1 MGKFVKGLNG
11 GFSGRVGS
19 TVGSKWKG
27 INYMKSLPDIRDKKS
42 SEKQVMQRAR
52 FAFAARFLQPLY
64 PVFKQG
70 LKAQG
75 VNQSPQNAAF
85 SEFLNYALIG
95 EYPDFGIDYPN
106 LVFAKGSI
114 QVADKPAV
122 TIEDEQIVFTWSDN
136 PNALKYVG
144 TMQALLVG
152 IAEGGYPSYSVDEY
166 TRADGKGSLYMPNA
180 PSGTPIHC
188 YLAFASSGKMGTAS
202 NSIYLGTVTAP

>member
-27 INYMKSLPDIRDKKS
+27 INYMKSLPDIRNRKA

-64 PVFKQG
+64 PIFKQG
-70 LKAQG
+70 LKSQS

-95 EYPDFGIDYPN
+95 EYPDYGVDYQN

-114 QVADKPAV
+114 KVADQPKV
-122 TIEDEQIVFTWSDN
+122 TITDEQIVFTWSDN

-144 TMQALLVG
+144 TMQALLVA
-152 IAEGGYPSYSVDEY
+152 IAEGSYPSYSIDEF
-166 TRADGKGSLYMPNA
+166 TRADGQGSLYLPYA

-188 YLAFASSGKMGTAS
+188 YLGFASSEKMGTAS
-202 NSIYLGTVTAP
+202 NSIYLGTVLTP